1 MITALSLTA
10 IRLILKE
17 MASFHATSHHFV
29 NTFPGGKDALNADYQ
44 KLFNEDFFE
53 GMKKDDATMKAFI
66 DFVIQMF
73 GAATTVTQK
82 FGSKDLAERMES
94 FQGKIMA
101 EMGKLFMQKPRMS
114 FVTHGDAWYNNFLFR

>member
-1 MITALSLTA
+1 MISALSLTA

-53 GMKKDDATMKAFI
+53 EMKKDDETMKALMNGMK
-66 DFVIQMF
+66 QRF
-73 GAATTVTQK
+73 GSILVVAKK
-82 FGSKDLAERMES
+82 FGSEDLAKRMES
-94 FQGKIMA
+94 YQGKILS
-101 EMGKLFMQKPRMS
+101 EMGKLFMQKPRIS
-114 FVTHGDAWYNNFLFR
+114 FFTHGDASLNNFLFR